1 MSNEIKVGD
10 KVRVREDAPRMYLR
24 TMSTKFLGAEC
35 GVFEIIDGNAAIASG
50 RDYIA
55 IPLKYLIKVEY
66 EAKEPKFKVGDKVVS
81 KPPFV
86 EKVWTVFGYDDK
98 MPYMVMVGDGEYINE
113 RNLEPYTEPTE
124 RTEAEEDVKK
134 AVRDAV
140 DGIAEIALRKAIEAI
155 NAPESEGY
163 LVTASSDIPKAYA
176 VWRKVQA
183 SGKYYGCYR
192 IDYGIAYILVKMF
205 DSENA
210 EENLKNAT
218 ELCDK
223 LND

>member
-55 IPLKYLIKVEY
+55 IPLKYLIKVE
-66 EAKEPKFKVGDKVVS
+66 EEKKEPKFKVGDKVVS

-124 RTEAEEDVKK
+124 QTEAEKKPNVGSIKIPVEVDLTDGYWDAYAADLAKEIAVKVANKYNDPKQAADYAVKVAK
-134 AVRDAV
+134 AV
-140 DGIAEIALRKAIEAI
+140 AEGLKRK
-155 NAPESEGY
+155 
-163 LVTASSDIPKAYA
+163 
-176 VWRKVQA
+176 
-183 SGKYYGCYR
+183 
-192 IDYGIAYILVKMF
+192 
-205 DSENA
+205 
-210 EENLKNAT
+210 
-218 ELCDK
+218 
-223 LND
+223 